1 MGKTILAAIAA
12 IVCVFLITNS
22 ISTGLT
28 SIAEAKVE
36 AYSLAADEAM
46 MNAEMGGGG
55 LSIGGGLSV
64 GGSSNSGSS
73 AGTGDSAGDATGD
86 AAGDATGDAAGDAAG
101 NEDAG
106 PKQPS
111 TVDEVLA
118 CYNNAI
124 NKVITDKA
132 GYTKKRTTTIDSLD
146 GGALLKIQLVVDM
159 VYDFLGE
166 GTTDYKNDK
175 GKAEYLSKASLTA
188 ADLTSI
194 DFANNDGIYT
204 ITLGLKMGQSQANAS
219 GSSDTTPLQRSGLF
233 VGKGDKKAFDY
244 KSSEN
249 IYTAINGVA
258 KAESAKETVKNATIV
273 AKVDSATGQLTSLEV
288 KWNWDV
294 SLTNVSYSI
303 ANVKSAK
310 GTATST
316 VVVSD
321 FKW

>member
-28 SIAEAKVE
+28 SIAEAKIE

-46 MNAEMGGGG
+46 FNSESGGG
-55 LSIGGGLSV
+55 LSIGGGLSM
-64 GGSSNSGSS
+64 GGSSDAGSN
-73 AGTGDSAGDATGD
+73 AGTSDGTGTGD

-111 TVDEVLA
+111 TVPEVLN

-124 NKVITDKA
+124 NKAITDKA

-146 GGALLKIQLVVDM
+146 GGALLKIKLVVDM

-166 GTTDYKNDK
+166 GTTEYKNEK
-175 GKAEYLSKASLTA
+175 GKAEFLSKASLTQN
-188 ADLTSI
+188 DLSSI

-204 ITLGLKMGQSQANAS
+204 ITLGLKPGQSQANAS
-219 GSSDTTPLQRSGLF
+219 GSSDTTPLARSGLF

-273 AKVDSATGQLTSLEV
+273 AKIDSTTGQITSLEV

-294 SLTNVSYSI
+294 SLTNVSYSV
-303 ANVKSAK
+303 ANVKQAK

-316 VVVSD
+316 VVYSD
-321 FKW
+321 FQW